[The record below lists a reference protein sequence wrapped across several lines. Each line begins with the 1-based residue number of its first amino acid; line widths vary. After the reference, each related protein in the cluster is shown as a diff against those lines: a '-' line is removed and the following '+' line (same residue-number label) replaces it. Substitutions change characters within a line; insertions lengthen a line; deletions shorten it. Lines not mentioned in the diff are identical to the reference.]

1 MELMQKDI
9 NTHTEN
15 KQFYESRRK
24 LIIDIVL
31 AIINEHESKY
41 IGL

>member
-1 MELMQKDI
+1 MELMQKYI

-15 KQFYESRRK
+15 KQFYESRRQ

-31 AIINEHESKY
+31 TIIDKYESEY
-41 IGL
+41 TGL